1 MIFKSVP
8 VHFADDGHEELLYL
22 PDAQRPR
29 RVGLLESVQPAEL
42 VCRALGSEFLVLS
55 SICLALLV
63 IVLFLNDILLMSHRF
78 LGLVFH
84 PRWCK

>member
-1 MIFKSVP
+1 MISKSVP
-8 VHFADDGHEELLYL
+8 VHFADDGHEELLDL

-42 VCRALGSEFLVLS
+42 VCRALGSEFGILS
-55 SICLALLV
+55 STGLVLLV
-63 IVLFLNDILLMSHRF
+63 IILLLNDILLMSQRF